1 MGWNNMYLELAK
13 RNIERAKTRSILAI
27 VGIIIGVMAVASIG
41 IFGNSMQKSVLESFE
56 DVADTIVVTP
66 KYSKGFVEIEEKD
79 IELIK
84 KVENTEYIIPVKD
97 ERSIISF
104 KDERAYSTIY
114 GIREDDLKKLYDVY
128 DGNIKLKGTAVIGYT
143 LAKDFGLRVGS
154 RINIAGSEFRIAG
167 ILEEEGMSFAI
178 NPDNAVF
185 LSVDDFDKLF
195 NKGYTTVVV
204 KAENLDY
211 IDSIADNINDIVNRR
226 DEKVEVMKLK
236 SVLETIEE
244 SLSTM
249 TRFLIAI
256 AAISLLVAGVSILNI
271 MLMSTIERTK
281 EIGIMRAIGAYRET
295 ILKIFLMEALIL
307 GITGSI
313 IGTIL
318 SVAGGFIIVSMMGLT
333 TKYILDFST
342 AFYVVEGFAVGI
354 FTAVASGLYPAWKAS
369 RLEPIEALK
378 YE

>member
-1 MGWNNMYLELAK
+1 MYLELAK

-369 RLEPIEALK
+369 ILEPIEALR

>member
-1 MGWNNMYLELAK
+1 MYLELAK